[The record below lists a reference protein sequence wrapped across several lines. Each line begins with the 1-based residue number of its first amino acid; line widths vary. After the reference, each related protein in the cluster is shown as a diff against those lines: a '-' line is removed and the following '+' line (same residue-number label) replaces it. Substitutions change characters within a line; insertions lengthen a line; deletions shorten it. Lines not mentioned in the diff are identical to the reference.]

1 MITDGGDQRLSVARS
16 FPRSHALPPHA
27 RDNETEEVRMH
38 RSSASRSRRRSSVPA
53 ARALASLLLLSLF
66 CATAARAEWAR
77 REEAVM
83 GTRVYVEA
91 WHDDPV
97 RGEQAVDAVFAEMH
111 RINELMS
118 HYRPDSQLS
127 RINARAAVEPV
138 AVDPELFDLLRT
150 SVRFSELTG
159 GAFDITYASVGYLY
173 DYRRH
178 VHPSDREI
186 AAALPGVNYRNLIL
200 DASDH
205 TVKFGREGMRI
216 DLGGIAKGYACDRG
230 VEILKRFGVAN
241 GLVTAGGDTRLL
253 GDRRGRPWTIGI
265 RHPDDHSRVVLS
277 MPLADVAISTSGDY
291 ERYFDEGGVRYHH
304 IIDPKTGHSPSG
316 VRSVT
321 IIGPTATQTEGWSKG
336 VFIRGAE
343 EGIRMIERHPEFDAV
358 VVDRTGKVWYTK
370 GLQPPSPAG

>member
-1 MITDGGDQRLSVARS
+1 
-16 FPRSHALPPHA
+16 
-27 RDNETEEVRMH
+27 MH
-38 RSSASRSRRRSSVPA
+38 RSSVVPAKRRSAGRTPPA
-53 ARALASLLLLSLF
+53 RRLAALALLSLA
-66 CATAARAEWAR
+66 CAGAAHADWVR

-118 HYRPDSQLS
+118 HYRPESQLS

-138 AVDPELFDLLRT
+138 AVDPELFELLRT

-173 DYRRH
+173 DYRRQ
-178 VHPSDREI
+178 VHPSEQEI

-200 DASDH
+200 DAANN

-230 VEILKRFGVAN
+230 VEILKRHGVAN
-241 GLVTAGGDTRLL
+241 AIITAGGDTRLL

-265 RHPDDHSRVVLS
+265 RHPDDRSRVVLS
-277 MPLADVAISTSGDY
+277 MPLEDVGISTSGDY

-321 IIGPTATQTEGWSKG
+321 IIGPTATETEGWSKG

-343 EGIRMIERHPEFDAV
+343 EGIRMIEQHPEVDAV
-358 VVDRTGKVWYTK
+358 VVDRTGKVWYSK
-370 GLQPPSPAG
+370 GLAPPAAAK